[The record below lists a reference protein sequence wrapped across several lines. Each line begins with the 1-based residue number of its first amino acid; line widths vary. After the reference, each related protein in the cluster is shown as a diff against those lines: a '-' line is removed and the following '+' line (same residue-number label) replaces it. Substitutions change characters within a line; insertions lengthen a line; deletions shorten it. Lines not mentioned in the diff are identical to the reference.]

1 MPLSRKKKWL
11 REDGQVAIQ
20 RHTAGGKQGLHLGQA
35 VLGFQV
41 IPAEIYCFPL
51 RFFLLQKLF
60 FFFAFISSATQ
71 LYSSFVYSLI
81 YSLLKKKD
89 NLQNAFSITS

>member
-60 FFFAFISSATQ
+60 FFLLLFPLQLNSTVHLFTALFI
-71 LYSSFVYSLI
+71 LC
-81 YSLLKKKD
+81 LKKKIIYKMHS
-89 NLQNAFSITS
+89 A